1 MSDCVTADAG
11 FAGLPRATHVLQKAF
26 AFLAVALVLLVF
38 CAPFTLPVHR
48 LPQAFFDAEWTSAV
62 LLAAAAIT
70 VGAMGSRQVTLRL
83 PLVLWLCAMVALVA
97 IQYVTERLNYPS
109 QLSLACVYAI
119 AILGAYW
126 IGRALVANELRER
139 ALVAIAAGLLGGA
152 LFSVAIQWLQLLD
165 VRGLPSWLYFE
176 IDDAWYRT
184 RPFANLGQANHLAT
198 YLVWALFAALFLHQR
213 PLPLAVTLV
222 FAFVIAVGLALTRSR
237 MGVVFALAPLAACWL
252 PTALRPVEVRDRIGV
267 SVALVLGYIVG
278 SFSVSLLIAYQ
289 GGAVDTALAR
299 FNENGGFSIRLT
311 MWADALRV
319 AASSPWLGTGFDQ
332 YPFSQYWLAQP
343 GRQEISTNNVHNLVL
358 QTAAELGW
366 PMAMSLVCLAGWW
379 AVAGFKHRIAES
391 HNAFAWMLL
400 AVVGAHA
407 LLEWPLS
414 LLHFAIPAA
423 LLFALAEPDV
433 CSKLALLR
441 LDARLLVGV
450 GVCGLLLAAT
460 MKLEFDEISEVT
472 YRADAERRT
481 SKGIDEDTLRRLVGL
496 GQASLLR
503 AYPELLLTSLRQAD
517 LVEATDE
524 EIKMHER
531 VMVRSVDARL
541 IARLAILNAKAG
553 HVEESVRHAQRLG
566 IFYQDRYAD
575 LSKMI
580 LEATASLGAEADPL
594 RRQLAAGAAASVKAP
609 AR

>member
-1 MSDCVTADAG
+1 VQRV
-11 FAGLPRATHVLQKAF
+11 FAI
-26 AFLAVALVLLVF
+26 LALALTLLIF

-48 LPQAFFDAEWTSAV
+48 LPQALFDAEWTSAV
-62 LLAAAAIT
+62 LLAAAAMA
-70 VGAMGSRQVTLRL
+70 VGALRSREVTLRL

-97 IQYVTERLNYPS
+97 LQYVTGRLNYPS

-119 AILGAYW
+119 ALLGAYW
-126 IGRALVANELRER
+126 LGRALVANEMRER

-152 LFSVAIQWLQLLD
+152 IFSVAIQWLQLLD
-165 VRGLPSWLYFE
+165 VRGLPGWLYFE
-176 IDDAWYRT
+176 IDDPWYRT

-198 YLVWALFAALFLHQR
+198 YLVWALFATLFLHRR
-213 PLPLAVTLV
+213 PLPPAATLV
-222 FAFVIAVGLALTRSR
+222 CAFVIAIGLALTRSR

-252 PTALRPVEVRDRIGV
+252 PTALRPVQMRDRIGT
-267 SVALVLGYIVG
+267 SAALVLGYIVG
-278 SFSVSLLIAYQ
+278 SFCVSLLVAYQ

-299 FNENGGFSIRLT
+299 FNESGGFSIRLT
-311 MWADALRV
+311 MWADAIRV
-319 AASSPWLGTGFDQ
+319 AANSPWLGTGFDQ

-343 GRQEISTNNVHNLVL
+343 GRQQISTNNVHNLVL

-366 PMAMSLVCLAGWW
+366 PMAVSLVCLALWW
-379 AVAGFKHRIAES
+379 ALAGFKHRIAERHS
-391 HNAFAWMLL
+391 AFAWLLL

-433 CSKLALLR
+433 RSKFASVQ
-441 LDARLLVGV
+441 LDARLLIGV

-481 SKGIDEDTLRRLVGL
+481 SKGVDEDTLRRLVAL

-503 AYPELLLTSLRQAD
+503 AYPELLLTSLRQPD

-541 IARLAILNAKAG
+541 IARLTILNAKAG
-553 HVEESVRHAQRLG
+553 HVEESVRHAERLA

-575 LSKMI
+575 LSRMI
-580 LEATASLGAEADPL
+580 LEATATLGSEADPL
-594 RRQLAAGAAASVKAP
+594 RRQLASGASTPATAP